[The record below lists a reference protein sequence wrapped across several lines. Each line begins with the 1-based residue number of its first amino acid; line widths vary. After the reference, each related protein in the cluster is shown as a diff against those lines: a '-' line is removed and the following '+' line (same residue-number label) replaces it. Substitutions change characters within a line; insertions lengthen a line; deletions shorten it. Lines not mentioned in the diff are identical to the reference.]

1 MQHIFISYL
10 AAVETDGRC
19 RQINRG
25 PRDIGDL
32 GIAAAGIEQEDDFLR
47 ETGDYEEV
55 TARALKRVLAEQLTD
70 SMAAKSIKKSQMAEI
85 MHTSRSQVDR
95 VLDPANLS
103 IQLDTLV
110 RAAAAVGKVVDIR
123 IKKVPKVRA

>member
-1 MQHIFISYL
+1 MAKLNKHEGSSF
-10 AAVETDGRC
+10 
-19 RQINRG
+19 
-25 PRDIGDL
+25 
-32 GIAAAGIEQEDDFLR
+32 DDFLR
-47 ETGDYEEV
+47 ATGDYEEV
-55 TARALKRVLAEQLTD
+55 TARALKRVLAEQLMD

-110 RAAAAVGKVVDIR
+110 RAAVAVGKVVDIR
-123 IKKVPKVRA
+123 IKKAPKARA